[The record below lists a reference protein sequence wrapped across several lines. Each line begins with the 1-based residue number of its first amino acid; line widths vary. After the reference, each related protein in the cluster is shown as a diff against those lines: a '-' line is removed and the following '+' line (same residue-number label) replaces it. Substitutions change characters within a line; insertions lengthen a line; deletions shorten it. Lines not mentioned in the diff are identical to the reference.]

1 MLEGSINQCTTHEF
15 HGARE
20 IGLLNP
26 SWDDTSA
33 SAMKSTY
40 FNSRCKGSHLLYFK
54 HGINHSLIS
63 TIANTLNEGSTDDD
77 HLSFLKQKAY
87 YLKSIVLL
95 KW

>member
-1 MLEGSINQCTTHEF
+1 
-15 HGARE
+15 
-20 IGLLNP
+20 
-26 SWDDTSA
+26 
-33 SAMKSTY
+33 MKSTY

-54 HGINHSLIS
+54 RGINHSLNS
-63 TIANTLNEGSTDDD
+63 TVANTLNEGSMDDD